1 MDKDTAWLAA
11 RFRPD
16 VLIDVGANDGAYGAF
31 LQKQFGAQV
40 VHAFEPLPQYA
51 DALAARGFVVH
62 PVALSDRAGEADFHL
77 NAYPAASSLLPTT
90 DLCRKEYPQTARSS
104 MCRVR
109 LARLD
114 DELPDP
120 PQDSLVKIDAQGHEL
135 PIIRGGQ
142 RVLVAA
148 RAILI
153 EMTFLPLYEG
163 QALFNEVHRSLDE
176 LGFDLAGFL
185 NQLTQQSSGWPLFAH
200 CVYLKRTPLD

>member
-11 RFRPD
+11 RFRPE

-31 LQKQFGAQV
+31 LQKQFGARV

-51 DALAARGFVVH
+51 GALAARRFVVH

-104 MCRVR
+104 TCRVR

-120 PQDSLVKIDAQGHEL
+120 PQDSLVKIDAQGHE
-135 PIIRGGQ
+135 IQVIRGG
-142 RVLVAA
+142 RKVLSAA

-153 EMTFLPLYEG
+153 EMTFMPLYEG
-163 QALFNEVHRSLDE
+163 QALFNKVHAELDA
-176 LGFDLAGFL
+176 LGFEMRGFL
-185 NQLTQQSSGWPLFAH
+185 SQFRREGTGDPLFAH
-200 CVYLKRTPLD
+200 CAYVRRD